1 VLTDVGAGLRLGHLR
16 SAHGSVVHLDV
27 AFPLGGDGS
36 IAAPQWLISTRR
48 SF

>member
-1 VLTDVGAGLRLGHLR
+1 
-16 SAHGSVVHLDV
+16 VVHLDV